1 MIDLHMHSYYSDG
14 IYSPADL
21 VKKTKRAG
29 LNFISLTDHNAI
41 DGVKEFLAE
50 AKAAGV
56 RAVPGVEIYT
66 LYPAGSPI
74 RGTAK
79 PQFNRANQNRSLHLL
94 GYGFDLADKSLNLTL
109 KELQKQKIPRVK
121 KAIKFLQAD
130 GWQLREEEVL
140 SGPASYLGLVHLAN
154 ALKKDSKNWQRIKKD
169 FNWFP
174 GKIITIIDIIVKY
187 FIKDK
192 RVTSLYNGESICPET
207 TIPADRAIKLIKQA
221 GGQAVLAH
229 PGEQLSWQDDELI
242 IELKKL
248 GLSGLEAVS
257 AHHSW
262 SAMEHW
268 QKVAK
273 ENGLI
278 ITCGSDFHGDLP
290 EEWGFPIRSQWE
302 YFIPHPEKM
311 HF

>member
-41 DGVKEFLAE
+41 DGVKEFLAQ

-121 KAIKFLQAD
+121 KAIKFLQTD

-154 ALKKDSKNWQRIKKD
+154 ALKKDSKNWQRIKR
-169 FNWFP
+169 
-174 GKIITIIDIIVKY
+174 ILT
-187 FIKDK
+187 
-192 RVTSLYNGESICPET
+192 
-207 TIPADRAIKLIKQA
+207 
-221 GGQAVLAH
+221 
-229 PGEQLSWQDDELI
+229 
-242 IELKKL
+242 
-248 GLSGLEAVS
+248 
-257 AHHSW
+257 
-262 SAMEHW
+262 
-268 QKVAK
+268 
-273 ENGLI
+273 
-278 ITCGSDFHGDLP
+278 
-290 EEWGFPIRSQWE
+290 GFPVKLSPLSTLLLSILLKIKE
-302 YFIPHPEKM
+302 
-311 HF
+311 